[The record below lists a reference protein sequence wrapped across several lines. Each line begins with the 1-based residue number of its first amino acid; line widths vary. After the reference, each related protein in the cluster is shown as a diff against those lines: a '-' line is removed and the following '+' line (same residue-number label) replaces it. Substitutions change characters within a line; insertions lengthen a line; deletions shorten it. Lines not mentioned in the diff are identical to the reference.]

1 MQQPH
6 HDEDRTVKE
15 IQDAALE
22 KHIPFIEDA
31 GQEGVQILCLQEIFN
46 GPYFCPSQDGRWYDA
61 AEPIPGPTTEALTPY
76 AQKYEMV
83 LIIPLYERAQA
94 GVYYNSAAIIDADG
108 KYLGTYRKN
117 HLPHTSGFWEKYFFK
132 PGNLGY
138 PVFDTAYAKVGLYIC
153 GSPVVSGDLICVGG
167 HGLWTLP
174 RLWKTPETPGS
185 FLLTGSANVL
195 LVPRI
200 SESLAGRMEVTK
212 LMPFSQGEID
222 RRNEGFIEAVFA
234 DDVSSVNVPAETRDE
249 LVGRIL
255 RGGYPEVVAREDAG
269 RRAAWFGSY
278 LNTILQR
285 DVRDMAQIEGLT
297 MLPRLLT
304 LLSARAS
311 GLLNTADIARLADIP
326 NTTLRRYLALFEM
339 TFLIP
344 LNPGLVREPPH
355 SSREIAQ
362 THDYG

>member
-1 MQQPH
+1 
-6 HDEDRTVKE
+6 
-15 IQDAALE
+15 
-22 KHIPFIEDA
+22 
-31 GQEGVQILCLQEIFN
+31 
-46 GPYFCPSQDGRWYDA
+46 
-61 AEPIPGPTTEALTPY
+61 
-76 AQKYEMV
+76 
-83 LIIPLYERAQA
+83 
-94 GVYYNSAAIIDADG
+94 
-108 KYLGTYRKN
+108 
-117 HLPHTSGFWEKYFFK
+117 
-132 PGNLGY
+132 
-138 PVFDTAYAKVGLYIC
+138 
-153 GSPVVSGDLICVGG
+153 
-167 HGLWTLP
+167 
-174 RLWKTPETPGS
+174 
-185 FLLTGSANVL
+185 
-195 LVPRI
+195 
-200 SESLAGRMEVTK
+200 MEVTK

-326 NTTLRRYLALFEM
+326 NTTLRRYLALLEM
-339 TFLIP
+339 TFLIHLIPAWSANLRTRVVKSPKLTITDSGLMAHLQGLTQERLRERPDTLGP
-344 LNPGLVREPPH
+344 LLENFVATEILKQATWSDRRVSVFHFRSHIGHEVDLVLEDPSGDLVGVEVKAAGSVKTTDFKGLRFLKEAMGARQRNHEERAHLRGSLTRSVCTTIAGRRLWSRTHQTSPRFGRGSPLVVRVLLRH
-355 SSREIAQ
+355 SSLLMRTPGFLAFSNVPAVLVDVAPCLLAHLLAFEELCQ
-362 THDYG
+362 QS